1 MKVFWVL
8 VNLQKDYF
16 CKTLWQNCHSGEFY
30 KCDMFR
36 NRRNDIYAIS
46 QVTFPTCYFMI
57 NIRTYFTQ
65 TYWCFCLTSFSW
77 DMVVHKSTYE
87 SSAFTIW
94 ITSNF
99 HRVTQNQL
107 LIWIHSLLHFT
118 YILMKIGTPESDW
131 PSFASYLR

>member
-46 QVTFPTCYFMI
+46 QVRFPTCYFMV

-65 TYWCFCLTSFSW
+65 TYWYVFALYLFLGIW
-77 DMVVHKSTYE
+77 LYIKMYE
-87 SSAFTIW
+87 CSAFTIW
-94 ITSNF
+94 ITEL

-107 LIWIHSLLHFT
+107 LIWIHMYIITFYLH
-118 YILMKIGTPESDW
+118 SDEDW
-131 PSFASYLR
+131 HTRIR